1 MRMQAPRVRVRQ
13 AIPGEWERVRELRLR
28 ALADAPDAFGS
39 TLERERSLG
48 RPEWIAWVEGWEGA
62 TNAMFVAER
71 GDRWIGMAVGS
82 RTGDEDH
89 AHLYGMWVDPTW
101 RGTGVGTRLVEG
113 VLRWARSWG
122 ARWVGLGV
130 TETNDGAIGFYQHL
144 GFVDTGERYPLREG
158 SRVTCRSLRRE
169 P

>member
-1 MRMQAPRVRVRQ
+1 MPIEIRVATRD
-13 AIPGEWERVRELRLR
+13 EWEPVRDLRLR

-39 TLERERSLG
+39 TLDRERRLG
-48 RPEWIAWVEGWEGA
+48 EAGWIDWIEGWEGA
-62 TNAMFVAER
+62 TNVMFIAER
-71 GDRWIGMAVGS
+71 DDRWIGMALGS

-89 AHLYGMWVDPTW
+89 THVYGMWVDPMW
-101 RGTGVGTRLVEG
+101 RGTGVGARLVEG

-130 TETNDGAIGFYQHL
+130 IETNDGAAGFYEHL

-158 SRVTCRSLRRE
+158 SRLTCRVLRRE
-169 P
+169 L

>member
-1 MRMQAPRVRVRQ
+1 MRSPERIRPVTRE
-13 AIPGEWERVRELRLR
+13 EWERVRDLRLR

-48 RPEWIAWVEGWEGA
+48 RPGWIDWIEGWEGA
-62 TNAMFVAER
+62 TNVMFVAER
-71 GDRWIGMAVGS
+71 DKGWIGMAVGS

-89 AHLYGMWVDPTW
+89 AHLYGMWVDPMW
-101 RGTGVGTRLVEG
+101 RGTGVGARLVES

-130 TETNDGAIGFYQHL
+130 TEINDGAAGFYEHL
-144 GFVDTGERYPLREG
+144 GFADTGERYPLREG
-158 SRVTCRSLRRE
+158 SRLTCRVLRRE
-169 P
+169 T